1 MTSDLITS
9 ITGLATVILNGLVAT
24 GKLSGD
30 QANLAVQ
37 AFNCIAGGVLM
48 WAKDRRKA

>member
-9 ITGLATVILNGLVAT
+9 ITGLVTVILNSLVAT

-30 QANLAVQ
+30 QANFAVQ
-37 AFNCIAGGVLM
+37 VFNCIAGGVLM
-48 WAKDRRKA
+48 WAKDRKKA

>member
-9 ITGLATVILNGLVAT
+9 ITGLVTVILNGLVAT

-37 AFNCIAGGVLM
+37 FFNLAAGGVLM